1 MVVVVLSEGKDCG
14 SWINCTGK
22 LPFLTHI
29 VKECNSLFEKVT
41 GNDVPNPI
49 FFLTSSIEP
58 ISDLKK
64 KCESSIDYSKN
75 ILSKELTLSKVNST
89 FTEDHIIDELLDHDP
104 GKRGLVKSASQ
115 RHYIISLGPFQLHL
129 PKYPCNSD
137 IKNGKQR
144 QFNPSWYK
152 DYPPRCI
159 YQVLTLTTAA
169 R

>member
-1 MVVVVLSEGKDCG
+1 MYSKHKQIKFECMECGSILNNDYRLQHERTMHGGKRVKIQYQRSPLNPFVSCSKNYDNEINLATSTSTNNKKVTEPKVVVVVLSEGKDCG

-64 KCESSIDYSKN
+64 KSD
-75 ILSKELTLSKVNST
+75 
-89 FTEDHIIDELLDHDP
+89 D
-104 GKRGLVKSASQ
+104 
-115 RHYIISLGPFQLHL
+115 LH
-129 PKYPCNSD
+129 N
-137 IKNGKQR
+137 
-144 QFNPSWYK
+144 
-152 DYPPRCI
+152 
-159 YQVLTLTTAA
+159 
-169 R
+169 